1 MSNNTILL
9 IENDEAIST
18 QLSQIFK
25 DLQYSCIVANN
36 AADAVCLLQI
46 STYFA
51 VIIDLDTVLQE
62 EDIDTV
68 IKLSKPNSIVIV
80 IGGEKYSKVICHAFQ
95 NGADDFLRKP
105 FNTDIFKVRSIS
117 IFSRFCK
124 IRNMHTA
131 NMKSFIDILPTII
144 IITDSNNNILHA
156 NTIMLQKSKCKL
168 NDIIGQPID
177 KIFQNSEPNTP
188 TLQQLTNDVLS
199 SEKRVTRQLCNLTQN
214 INGHNHHKTMKVS
227 MMPIIFNNQKAV
239 VIAMIDI
246 TVERIFINELN
257 SKVDDLRRQ
266 HNDSEYQIK
275 ASKEIAD
282 YLRHM
287 NDSLNREKNK
297 LKMLFDNMTSGFLV
311 VQRQNGNL
319 YFQEG
324 NTILTEIF
332 NIDVDKYIGQKLSD
346 DTILNN
352 KKFHNAIINVLDTG
366 HSTSFPISFDSSNK
380 TYQVNMYMP
389 EDEAVAVLINDITDE
404 MESHRN
410 IKELSFKL
418 KKQNIDLDNKNYA
431 LQKAIETKNKFM
443 SIIAHDLRN
452 PFNAINGLSDLL
464 AHRLSSAD
472 DKKSYEI
479 AQLINQSAKNT
490 YELLN
495 NLLIWARS
503 QQNTIEFAPEI
514 LNVHKLATETLS
526 EIQVQADKKHVMLID
541 ATEPNDTIY
550 ADKHML
556 QTIIR
561 NLTSNAI
568 KFTNTGG
575 LIVISSTQNDTQTE
589 ISIEDNGVGMSQDA
603 LENLRQQTSKNSTKG
618 TAGESGSGMGL
629 MITKEFIN
637 KHKGTL
643 HVESQEGK
651 GSKFTIVFPA
661 PTSNNE
667 NKD

>member
-1 MSNNTILL
+1 
-9 IENDEAIST
+9 
-18 QLSQIFK
+18 
-25 DLQYSCIVANN
+25 
-36 AADAVCLLQI
+36 
-46 STYFA
+46 
-51 VIIDLDTVLQE
+51 
-62 EDIDTV
+62 
-68 IKLSKPNSIVIV
+68 
-80 IGGEKYSKVICHAFQ
+80 
-95 NGADDFLRKP
+95 
-105 FNTDIFKVRSIS
+105 
-117 IFSRFCK
+117 
-124 IRNMHTA
+124 
-131 NMKSFIDILPTII
+131 
-144 IITDSNNNILHA
+144 
-156 NTIMLQKSKCKL
+156 
-168 NDIIGQPID
+168 
-177 KIFQNSEPNTP
+177 
-188 TLQQLTNDVLS
+188 
-199 SEKRVTRQLCNLTQN
+199 
-214 INGHNHHKTMKVS
+214 

-332 NIDVDKYIGQKLSD
+332 NIDVDKYIGQKISD

-389 EDEAVAVLINDITDE
+389 ENETVAVLINDITDE

-479 AQLINQSAKNT
+479 AQLINQSAKKHIRTTQQPINMGTFSTKHNRICPRNT
-490 YELLN
+490 QRTQIGYRN
-495 NLLIWARS
+495 
-503 QQNTIEFAPEI
+503 
-514 LNVHKLATETLS
+514 
-526 EIQVQADKKHVMLID
+526 
-541 ATEPNDTIY
+541 
-550 ADKHML
+550 
-556 QTIIR
+556 IIR
-561 NLTSNAI
+561 NP
-568 KFTNTGG
+568 
-575 LIVISSTQNDTQTE
+575 SSSRQKARDAYRCYRTQRHN
-589 ISIEDNGVGMSQDA
+589 IC
-603 LENLRQQTSKNSTKG
+603 R
-618 TAGESGSGMGL
+618 
-629 MITKEFIN
+629 
-637 KHKGTL
+637 
-643 HVESQEGK
+643 
-651 GSKFTIVFPA
+651 
-661 PTSNNE
+661 
-667 NKD
+667 